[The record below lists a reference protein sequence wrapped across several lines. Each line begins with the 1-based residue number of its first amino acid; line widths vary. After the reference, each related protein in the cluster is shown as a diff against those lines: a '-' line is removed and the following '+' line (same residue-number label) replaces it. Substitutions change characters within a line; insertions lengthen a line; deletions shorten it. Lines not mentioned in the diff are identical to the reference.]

1 MKRAIAALL
10 CVTLCAPGCASAG
23 GGRYAAPQPTLH
35 ASLGDQTLLAAYVK
49 QLPIGSRVRATLTNG
64 RSVRGTLMKAT
75 DEGVIVQRRTRLPEP
90 PVEIPL
96 AELQSVEGDR
106 EGGGVG
112 RAIAIG
118 VATGAGAALGV
129 FLLLVALI
137 ADN

>member
-1 MKRAIAALL
+1 MKRVMAALL
-10 CVTLCAPGCASAG
+10 CVTLCAPACASAG
-23 GGRYAAPQPTLH
+23 GGRFAAPQTAMH
-35 ASLGDQTLLAAYVK
+35 ASVGDQTLLATYVK

-75 DEGVIVQRRTRLPEP
+75 DDSVIVQRRTRLPEP

-112 RAIAIG
+112 RAVAIG

-129 FLLLVALI
+129 FLLLVAVLV
-137 ADN
+137 DD